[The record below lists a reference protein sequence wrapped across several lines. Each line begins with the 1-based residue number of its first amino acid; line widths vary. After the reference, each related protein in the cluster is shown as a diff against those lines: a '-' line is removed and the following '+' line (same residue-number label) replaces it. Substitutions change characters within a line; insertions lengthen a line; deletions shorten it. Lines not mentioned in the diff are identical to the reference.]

1 MTDEVFYL
9 IGPLILVLI
18 LIATFRDYYPEYK
31 TELFTFVGTYLF
43 FICGLKNDSTDI
55 VIFDKTWEELS
66 PILILLSCF
75 ITLVTIYFSIRTK
88 RRKKN
93 LQQCKGEL
101 EGLENKLVLVRRE
114 YYKLCSDIIK
124 YMFSEFFDASGGNGR
139 VSVYKHTKGMFM
151 LLGRY
156 SKNPEYNIRGRET
169 YTDSEGF
176 INIGWQEGVFEIY
189 DIPTWVGN
197 GREYKSFIRKFCD
210 ITENSL
216 KQIKMKSC
224 SFYIRRMENE
234 DARNPIGIIVFEQIQ
249 GSKINTEQIE
259 AKIDFYKQQLDTLIK
274 SMKTIC

>member
-101 EGLENKLVLVRRE
+101 EGLENKLALVRRE

-124 YMFSEFFDASGGNGR
+124 CMFSEFFDASGGNGR
-139 VSVYKHTKGMFM
+139 VSVYKHTENEFM

-156 SKNPEYNIRGRET
+156 SKNPAYNTRGRET

-176 INIGWQEGVFEIY
+176 INIGWQEGKFEIY
-189 DIPTWVGN
+189 DIPVWVGN
-197 GREYKSFIRKFCD
+197 GREYKNFIRKFCD